1 MKVFVEQLLMQ
12 AWLPAD
18 DTRGAEEGQQIVPDI
33 TTKQLE
39 TQVNALAFR
48 YCW

>member
-1 MKVFVEQLLMQ
+1 MYVLAEQLLMQ

-39 TQVNALAFR
+39 TQIYALAFR
-48 YCW
+48 YC